1 VKRAAL
7 VFSLLLCAG
16 LPAAARGIHYGA
28 VTDAGVLACDQQQW
42 RGQRDAAIRCYRA
55 LLTASSTLA
64 VRAEVAWAL
73 GDVKSANDLFAAAIK
88 QSSTPALLARWG
100 ELFAETHQNSEALK
114 LFREALQADAD
125 YAFAQVGAASVLVDQ
140 FATQANEYLQPIL
153 EGNAA
158 PGAKLRAL
166 LLAIR
171 VNLESSDL
179 DKAAE
184 LLKQAT
190 EVAAAARL
198 PQLEIYALQ
207 ASLELLQS
215 PTGTD
220 VTQSAWVKKALGE
233 NPAYGDIYAIPAHF
247 YVITRRTREAA
258 ELYKLAVQVQ
268 PDHWDARV
276 EYGSSL
282 LRDNQVTAAREQM
295 EAAYKGDPY
304 NVVTVNTLRLLDSL
318 KNFDVLA
325 YPDVATAEVKDLSEQ
340 TPMILRL
347 HKKESA
353 VLGPYMRKLT
363 EHAVAVYSKQFNFKL
378 KEPVVVEVYPD
389 HEDFAVRTAGEP
401 GLGLLGVTF
410 GYVVAMDSPSS
421 RAVDEFH
428 WGSTLWHELAHV
440 FTLEAT
446 EHRVPRWF
454 SEGVSVYE
462 EWNTGPISGTD
473 GKGISIP
480 GYAYA
485 AFKEGKALPV
495 AELDRGF
502 IRPEFPQQ
510 VMISY
515 MQAGL
520 ICEFIKREFGAAKLN
535 DMLEQFKRG
544 ADTAKAV
551 RVVFNLQPAEFD
563 TRFNAFMQRELKTL
577 FDKFDAWK
585 NARSTTLAAYKRGE
599 WASVI
604 QAAQEALSILPNDVE
619 DASPYVSLARAYNA
633 TGKPEQAQ
641 STLETFFKHG
651 GHDPEAL
658 RWLATRLRAQN
669 KFADAAQVFDA
680 INYVAPFNYEVH
692 GELGETLL
700 SLKRPEEALTEFQA
714 ALKLNPPDKATAY
727 YRVAQAMQELQRSA
741 EAKRN
746 VLLALEVAPNF
757 RPAQQLL
764 LELAKKP

>member
-1 VKRAAL
+1 MKRTGL
-7 VFSLLLCAG
+7 ILSLLLCAA

-28 VTDAGVLACDQQQW
+28 VTDAGVVACDKQQW
-42 RGQRDAAIRCYRA
+42 RGQRDAADRCYRA
-55 LLTASSTLA
+55 LLTPSSSLG

-73 GDVKSANDLFAAAIK
+73 GDVKSANDLFAAATK
-88 QSSTPALLARWG
+88 QRSSAALLTRWG

-114 LFREALQADAD
+114 LFREALQADSS

-140 FATQANEYLQPIL
+140 FATQANEYLQPVI

-166 LLAIR
+166 LLAVR
-171 VNLESSDL
+171 VNLENSDL
-179 DKAAE
+179 DKATE
-184 LLKQAT
+184 FLRQAT
-190 EVAAAARL
+190 DVAAAAQL

-207 ASLELLQS
+207 ASMELLRS

-220 VTQSAWVKKALGE
+220 VTQSAWVKKALSE
-233 NPAYGDIYAIPAHF
+233 NPAYGDVYAIPAHF
-247 YVITRRTREAA
+247 YVITRRTREATD
-258 ELYKLAVQVQ
+258 LYKLAVQIQ

-276 EYGSSL
+276 EYGSGL
-282 LRDNQVTAAREQM
+282 LRDNQITQAREQM

-318 KNFDVLA
+318 KNFDVLV
-325 YPDVATAEVKDLSEQ
+325 YPDPETASAAREQ
-340 TPMILRL
+340 SPIVLRL

-353 VLGPYMRKLT
+353 VLGPYAHKLT
-363 EHAVAVYSKQFNFKL
+363 EQAIASYSKQFNFRL

-421 RAVDEFH
+421 RPVDEFH

-446 EHRVPRWF
+446 DHRVPRWF

-462 EWNTGPISGTD
+462 EWNTGPISGLD

-480 GYAYA
+480 SYAYA
-485 AFKEGKALPV
+485 AFREGKALPV

-510 VMISY
+510 VIVSY

-520 ICEFIKREFGAAKLN
+520 ICEFIKREFGAARLN
-535 DMLEQFKRG
+535 DMLVEFKRG

-551 RVVFNLQPAEFD
+551 QTVFKLQPAEFD
-563 TRFNAFMQRELKTL
+563 TRFNAFMHSELKTL

-585 NARSTTLAAYKRGE
+585 NARSTTLADYKRNE
-599 WASVI
+599 WESVI

-619 DASPYVSLARAYNA
+619 DGSPYVALARAYNA
-633 TGKPEQAQ
+633 TGKPDQAQ
-641 STLETFFKHG
+641 STLETFFKYG

-669 KFADAAQVFDA
+669 KLAQAAQVLDA

-692 GELGETLL
+692 GELGDTLL
-700 SLKRPEEALTEFQA
+700 SLKRPADALTEFQA

-727 YRVAQAMQELQRSA
+727 YRIAQAMRDLQRSA

-757 RPAQQLL
+757 KPAQQLL
-764 LELAKKP
+764 LELAKTKTK

>member
-1 VKRAAL
+1 MNRASL
-7 VFSLLLCAG
+7 ICSLLACTAF
-16 LPAAARGIHYGA
+16 PAAARDIHYGV
-28 VTDAGVLACDQQQW
+28 VTDAGVLACDKQQW
-42 RGQRDAAIRCYRA
+42 RGQRDAASRCYRA
-55 LLTASSTLA
+55 LLTPSSSLG

-73 GDVKSANDLFAAAIK
+73 GDVKSANELFAAAVK
-88 QSSTPALLARWG
+88 QRPSPELLTRWG
-100 ELFAETHQNSEALK
+100 ELFADTHQDSEALK
-114 LFREALQADAD
+114 LFREALQIDAG

-140 FATQANEYLQPIL
+140 FAAQANEYLQPVM
-153 EGNAA
+153 EGSAA

-166 LLAIR
+166 LLATR
-171 VNLESSDL
+171 VNLENSDL
-179 DKAAE
+179 DAAE
-184 LLKQAT
+184 GFLRQAT
-190 EVAAAARL
+190 QVAAAAQL
-198 PQLEIYALQ
+198 PQLEIHALQ
-207 ASLELLQS
+207 ASLELLRS
-215 PTGTD
+215 PTRID
-220 VTQSAWVKKALGE
+220 VTSSAWVKKALAE

-247 YVITRRTREAA
+247 YVITRRTREATD
-258 ELYKLAVQVQ
+258 LYRLAVQIQ

-282 LRDNQVTAAREQM
+282 LRDNQITAAREQM

-318 KNFDVLA
+318 KNFDVLI
-325 YPDVATAEVKDLSEQ
+325 YPDPAAAAVAREQ
-340 TPMILRL
+340 APMILRL
-347 HKKESA
+347 HKKESG
-353 VLGPYMRKLT
+353 VLGPYARKLT
-363 EHAVAVYSKQFNFKL
+363 EEAIASFSKRYDFQL
-378 KEPVVVEVYPD
+378 REPVVIEVYPD

-410 GYVVAMDSPSS
+410 GYVVAMDSPSA

-446 EHRVPRWF
+446 DHRVPRWF
-454 SEGVSVYE
+454 SEGISVYE
-462 EWNTGPISGTD
+462 EWNTGPISGLD

-485 AFKEGKALPV
+485 AFREGKALPV

-520 ICEFIKREFGAAKLN
+520 ICEFIKRGFGAAKLN
-535 DMLEQFKRG
+535 DMLTQFKRG
-544 ADTAKAV
+544 ADTARAV
-551 RVVFNLQPAEFD
+551 EAVFDMQPEEFD
-563 TRFNAFMQRELKTL
+563 KLFNAFMQREFKTL

-585 NARSTTLAAYKRGE
+585 NARSTTLADYKRGE

-619 DASPYVSLARAYNA
+619 DGSPYVALARAYNA
-633 TGKPEQAQ
+633 TGKAEQAQ
-641 STLETFFKHG
+641 STLETYLGHG

-669 KFADAAQVFDA
+669 KPAQAAQVLDA

-700 SLKRPEEALTEFQA
+700 ALKRPAEALTEFQV

-727 YRVAQAMQELQRSA
+727 YRVAQAMKDLQRSA

-746 VLLALEVAPNF
+746 VLLALDVAPNF

-764 LELAKKP
+764 LELAKTK